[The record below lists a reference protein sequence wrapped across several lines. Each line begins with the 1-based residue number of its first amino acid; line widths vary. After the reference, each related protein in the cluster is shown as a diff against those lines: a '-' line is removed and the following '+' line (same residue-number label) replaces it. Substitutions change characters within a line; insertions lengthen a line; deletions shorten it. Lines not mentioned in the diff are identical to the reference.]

1 MHSNGPENYQSAP
14 LWNMVFYSPIHVQW
28 FRNQFVNNLIKLC
41 KPLNWYCFYVLIYFD
56 FKPVANKVFTC
67 ALAKEKLIK
76 CGSIECKYWRRRWH
90 TSLTMEIIIFLS
102 KKQKA
107 WLESVPNTIAICFK
121 THPLHMAKFVFLYLN
136 VAKGQ
141 MFRMPKGWF
150 NFCLYPIKFYWNH
163 LSLR

>member
-1 MHSNGPENYQSAP
+1 MHSNSPENYKAA
-14 LWNMVFYSPIHVQW
+14 LLLNMVFYSPIHVQW

-76 CGSIECKYWRRRWH
+76 CRSIECKYWRRRWH

-102 KKQKA
+102 KKEKA
-107 WLESVPNTIAICFK
+107 WLESVPNLIVICLK
-121 THPLHMAKFVFLYLN
+121 THPLHMAKFVFLYFKCSKRPN
-136 VAKGQ
+136 VQDAKG
-141 MFRMPKGWF
+141 M
-150 NFCLYPIKFYWNH
+150 I
-163 LSLR
+163 

>member
-1 MHSNGPENYQSAP
+1 MHSNSPENYKSA
-14 LWNMVFYSPIHVQW
+14 LLLNMVFYSPIHVQW

-67 ALAKEKLIK
+67 AFAKEKLMK

-102 KKQKA
+102 KKEKSLIGKCA
-107 WLESVPNTIAICFK
+107 KSDSYLFK
-121 THPLHMAKFVFLYLN
+121 NQPTPYGEV
-136 VAKGQ
+136 
-141 MFRMPKGWF
+141 
-150 NFCLYPIKFYWNH
+150 CLFIF
-163 LSLR
+163 